1 MTQSSAL
8 AKPAP
13 PFTTTSLIRVRG
25 EAELSQVIITHAAED
40 EARAAR
46 VARRLG
52 GLGYSVRQ
60 EAGGLVASSPMSRRR
75 LDTDIASAACVLLL
89 WSRDAAYD
97 PGLLAVAARA
107 RAAGKLTLARLD
119 QSPAPARVGS
129 AAANLANWQGRLEA
143 RGWRALAAAVAAK
156 ARPGSASARRAPAAS
171 SAHTLSSS
179 AAPAKKSGGGV
190 WILAL
195 VAALLAAGGVG
206 YFVMTQ

>member
-1 MTQSSAL
+1 
-8 AKPAP
+8 
-13 PFTTTSLIRVRG
+13 VRG
-25 EAELSQVIITHAAED
+25 EAELSQVIISHAAED
-40 EARAAR
+40 EARAAQ

-60 EAGGLVASSPMSRRR
+60 EAGGLEASSPMSRRR

-107 RAAGKLTLARLD
+107 RSAGKLTLARLD

-129 AAANLANWQGRLEA
+129 AAANLVNWQGRLDA
-143 RGWRALAAAVAAK
+143 RGWRALAKDIGAK
-156 ARPGSASARRAPAAS
+156 ARPSAGGAKRAPAPSSASAAP
-171 SAHTLSSS
+171 SS
-179 AAPAKKSGGGV
+179 AAAPEKQSGGGV